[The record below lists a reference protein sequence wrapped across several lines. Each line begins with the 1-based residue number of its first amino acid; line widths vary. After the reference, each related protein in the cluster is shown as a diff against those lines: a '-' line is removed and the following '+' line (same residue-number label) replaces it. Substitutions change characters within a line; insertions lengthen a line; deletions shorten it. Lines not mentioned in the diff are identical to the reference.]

1 MYHRI
6 CVQGKGKGKG
16 GEGGGT
22 AGVDDSGGLL
32 LELKYN
38 ETGVNYH
45 MYPLNYDSEG
55 TCTYR
60 VVRK

>member
-1 MYHRI
+1 M
-6 CVQGKGKGKG
+6 QGKGKGKG

-22 AGVDDSGGLL
+22 AGVDDSGGML